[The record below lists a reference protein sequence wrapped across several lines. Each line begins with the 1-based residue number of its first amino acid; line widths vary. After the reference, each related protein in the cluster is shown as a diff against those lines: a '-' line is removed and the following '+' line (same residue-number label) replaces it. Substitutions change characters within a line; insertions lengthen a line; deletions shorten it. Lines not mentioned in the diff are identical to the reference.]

1 MGQALP
7 SLHAGSRVGVSL
19 DSDHCLHLHVDGQH
33 QGMVA
38 RDVPQPCYALFELLN
53 LSIKQVRHVLFTLLV
68 TAKCKCAGYCQ
79 VCLGRCQVSI
89 CCWLEPRVGVLVT
102 ANYEC
107 VTSLCKP
114 VCYCKVYVKVT
125 ARCKRVGICNVLVT
139 VKCVLRLLQGVSA
152 LVYAM
157 CWLLSS
163 TSVSV
168 NAECKCLVTAKNKC
182 VGTACHL

>member
-1 MGQALP
+1 MGQALS
-7 SLHAGSRVGVSL
+7 SLHEGSRVGVSL
-19 DSDHCLHLHVDGQH
+19 DSDLCLHLHVDGQR
-33 QGMVA
+33 QGMVG
-38 RDVPQPCYALFELLN
+38 RNVPQPCYALFELLN
-53 LSIKQVRHVLFTLLV
+53 LSLKQVRHVLFTLLV